1 MYNRSSLAEVEEAA
15 IGCSG
20 APPEHARGD
29 VQQAFVT
36 LICRRY
42 VAQDKPGVLG
52 WVWQPDP
59 GLKCPGKAGGGL
71 VASGKDSTSRM
82 KMVEHTGCV

>member
-20 APPEHARGD
+20 APPEHARGY
-29 VQQAFVT
+29 VQQTFVT

-42 VAQDKPGVLG
+42 VAQDKLGVL
-52 WVWQPDP
+52 
-59 GLKCPGKAGGGL
+59 
-71 VASGKDSTSRM
+71 S
-82 KMVEHTGCV
+82 